1 MNAHMNK
8 HHGLGIHDITS
19 LSNDKSHKEQT
30 WAYLDIVDEIHAPS
44 PWHLIG
50 F

>member
-1 MNAHMNK
+1 MNIQMK
-8 HHGLGIHDITS
+8 ELHGIGIHDITS
-19 LSNDKSHKEQT
+19 PSSNEFHKEQT
-30 WAYLDIVDEIHAPS
+30 WVCLVIIDETHAFS

>member
-1 MNAHMNK
+1 MASYVRIYH
-8 HHGLGIHDITS
+8 ITFP
-19 LSNDKSHKEQT
+19 SNDKLHKE
-30 WAYLDIVDEIHAPS
+30 WNWVCLDIVDEIHAPS